1 MKYFSLYYTFTNKA
15 DMKFLTFITLAL
27 LIIVGCSSE
36 DESNPV
42 VTEKNATGF
51 VRGYVNGSN
60 WYSNK
65 ITTSKSGNT
74 RVVKATLDYS
84 NDPTYKSS
92 ILEFRI
98 SINQTG
104 VFGIGENEP
113 GYTYYVKAYYTLIA
127 HSGSTAPT
135 HKAHYDNISTL
146 TISSISDKNLDA
158 DFLFNAVTDDSS
170 SAIVFTNGAIQ
181 IDF

>member
-1 MKYFSLYYTFTNKA
+1 MKSFSLYDTFTNKA
-15 DMKFLTFITLAL
+15 DMKFLTFIVLVL
-27 LIIVGCSSE
+27 LTFSGCSSE
-36 DESNPV
+36 EDSNPV
-42 VTEKNATGF
+42 DTEKIATGF

-127 HSGSTAPT
+127 KNGSAAPT
-135 HKAHYDNISTL
+135 HKAHYDNVSTL
-146 TISSISDKNLDA
+146 TISSISEKNLDA
-158 DFLFNAVTDDSS
+158 DFLFNAVTDDSL
-170 SAIVFTNGAIQ
+170 SAVVFTNGAIQ